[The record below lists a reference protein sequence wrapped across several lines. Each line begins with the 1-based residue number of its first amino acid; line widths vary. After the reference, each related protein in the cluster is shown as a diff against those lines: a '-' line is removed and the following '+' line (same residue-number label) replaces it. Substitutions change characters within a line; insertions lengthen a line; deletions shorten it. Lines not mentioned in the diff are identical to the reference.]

1 MIGKN
6 RQLKDDLMQCLC
18 MLAVGLGN
26 YSPFIPERMKN
37 FLGPI
42 LLVFLI
48 IMLVAALGLEQQRRD
63 LPPEEKRDLERE
75 SRDERSLMIQAKA
88 ALFCQKVEDWGLI
101 LLFALFALVLDMR
114 EKAYMIYWFL
124 FLRFCLYAATR
135 WWMNRNY

>member
-1 MIGKN
+1 
-6 RQLKDDLMQCLC
+6 
-18 MLAVGLGN
+18 
-26 YSPFIPERMKN
+26 
-37 FLGPI
+37 
-42 LLVFLI
+42 
-48 IMLVAALGLEQQRRD
+48 
-63 LPPEEKRDLERE
+63 
-75 SRDERSLMIQAKA
+75 MIQAKA